1 MTIFA
6 TYFHDLRRRH
16 KVSQK
21 ELAKLMD
28 CKQGYISA
36 LEVGRRSPSNKDFI
50 TKLIA
55 VLKLD
60 AVEQAAL
67 WQAVG
72 DSQRKYTLPDNAS
85 AEISR
90 MVNMLWQ
97 EMDNL
102 SPMQI
107 KIITDVLNLQGQG
120 SSSSKSTT

>member
-1 MTIFA
+1 
-6 TYFHDLRRRH
+6 
-16 KVSQK
+16 
-21 ELAKLMD
+21 MD

-50 TKLIA
+50 TKLIE

-60 AVEQAAL
+60 AVEQAKL

-90 MVNMLWQ
+90 LVSVLWK
-97 EMDNL
+97 ELDNL
-102 SPMQI
+102 SPAQI
-107 KIITDVLNLQGQG
+107 KTITDVLQLRDQCLPTTN
-120 SSSSKSTT
+120 STM